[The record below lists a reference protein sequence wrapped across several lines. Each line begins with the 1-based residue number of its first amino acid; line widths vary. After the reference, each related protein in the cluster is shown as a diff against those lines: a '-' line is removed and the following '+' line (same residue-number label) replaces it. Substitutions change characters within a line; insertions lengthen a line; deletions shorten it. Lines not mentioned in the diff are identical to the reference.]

1 MHIVD
6 DEAQFR
12 AFILSGLT
20 Q

>member
-6 DEAQFR
+6 NEAQFR